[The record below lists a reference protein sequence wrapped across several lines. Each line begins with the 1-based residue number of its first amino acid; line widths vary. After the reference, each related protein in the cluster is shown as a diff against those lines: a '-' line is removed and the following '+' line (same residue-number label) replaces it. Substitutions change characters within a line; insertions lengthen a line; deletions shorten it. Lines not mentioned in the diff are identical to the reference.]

1 MRLFLGYTDS
11 DSIYTYV
18 SADADSIEF
27 PVSQII
33 AGFQNGSNGTYQNF
47 KLMTNSILYNY
58 STLSILFNSDQPA
71 KNPRLEIMY
80 TQ

>member
-1 MRLFLGYTDS
+1 MYLFLGYTDM
-11 DSIYTYV
+11 DSIYAYV
-18 SADADSIEF
+18 PADADSIVF
-27 PVSQII
+27 PVSQIM
-33 AGFQNGSNGTYQNF
+33 AGFQNGSNGTYQGL
-47 KLMTNSILYNY
+47 KLMTNSVLYNY